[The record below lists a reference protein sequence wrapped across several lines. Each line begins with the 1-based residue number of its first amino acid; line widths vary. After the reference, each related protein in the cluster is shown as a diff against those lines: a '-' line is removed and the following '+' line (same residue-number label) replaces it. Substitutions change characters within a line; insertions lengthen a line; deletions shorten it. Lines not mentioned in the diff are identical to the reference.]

1 MIEIFQIIIQLFI
14 FNILFLFPA
23 TPYFASKVFNNTNLN
38 FFSIFSFNIIIQ
50 LFFYLI
56 ISFFNF
62 NLNIIFNLFLLLS
75 VTFLFIKFKYNL
87 YFFKKNFN
95 NLFLSF
101 LIINFSL
108 FSVVSS
114 NPALGWDG
122 VVHWINK
129 AQAYF
134 QELGFINTGI
144 KEYPHLPGFLWGFFW
159 KNSIIQKEYVGR
171 LFLIFLYTT
180 SIFYATNLFNNY
192 IKKNI
197 KIIFVFIIIFL
208 SYDKILFGGYNDYY
222 IFSLFII
229 SSVFLHNII
238 INADKKLNFLYSLL
252 FYTSSFLLAWIKQEG
267 FFWFILLIL
276 VFILIQKSRK
286 KKLLHLFYL
295 SLLIIIYFSIKSIF
309 YENTNFAYQFFD
321 LKVLIYFLTSFEI
334 FRIFIDITYYILVA
348 FLKYPIWLII
358 IFIYAIIGFEK
369 NNLKIYKHFYLFLFF
384 NIIFLYGLMFHS
396 YLVKVSANELT
407 NFYLVLRVSLDRI
420 VLQSSGFFIPAI
432 ILILDNLF
440 LKINNKFLFKDK
452 LN

>member
-1 MIEIFQIIIQLFI
+1 MIEIFQIIVQLFI
-14 FNILFLFPA
+14 FNILFLFPV
-23 TPYFASKVFNNTNLN
+23 TPYVASKVFTNTNLN

-62 NLNIIFNLFLLLS
+62 NLNIIFNLFLLFAVS
-75 VTFLFIKFKYNL
+75 FLFIKFKYNL
-87 YFFKKNFN
+87 IFFKKNFN

-114 NPALGWDG
+114 HPALGWDG

-171 LFLIFLYTT
+171 LFLIFFYTT

-252 FYTSSFLLAWIKQEG
+252 FYTSSFLLVWIKQEG

-276 VFILIQKSRK
+276 VFILIQKSNK
-286 KKLLHLFYL
+286 KKLLHLINL
-295 SLLIIIYFSIKSIF
+295 SLLIIIYFSIKTIF

-321 LKVLIYFLTSFEI
+321 LNVLIYFLTSFEI
-334 FRIFIDITYYILVA
+334 FRIIIDISYYILVA
-348 FLKYPIWLII
+348 FLKYPIWLLI
-358 IFIYAIIGFEK
+358 IFVYSIIGFER
-369 NNLKIYKHFYLFLFF
+369 NNLKIYMHFYLFLFF
-384 NIIFLYGLMFHS
+384 NILFLYGLMFHS
-396 YLVKVSANELT
+396 YLVKVSDVE
-407 NFYLVLRVSLDRI
+407 F
-420 VLQSSGFFIPAI
+420 
-432 ILILDNLF
+432 
-440 LKINNKFLFKDK
+440 
-452 LN
+452 